1 MNESMAVVVRALRYA
16 SVRIRRFVSCPT
28 GGAVQLARQGSSCRS
43 VTVRFNQALPRDGI
57 AARTACPSIGAS
69 ERAEPSA
76 TRSPVI
82 DQDLYLP
89 VVTDRRRRLLIAAAG
104 LLYPIIISCSGS
116 STVPCSS
123 FSLPSPLSD
132 MSKSEAN
139 NCAERAAGPD
149 RTAVEIVFL
158 SAATFLPR
166 YVTENRTGSECE
178 IIGEPSKQRR

>member
-1 MNESMAVVVRALRYA
+1 MASRRGPRVR
-16 SVRIRRFVSCPT
+16 
-28 GGAVQLARQGSSCRS
+28 
-43 VTVRFNQALPRDGI
+43 
-57 AARTACPSIGAS
+57 PSGRAS

-139 NCAERAAGPD
+139 DCAERAAGPD
-149 RTAVEIVFL
+149 RTAVEIVFFVGGDV
-158 SAATFLPR
+158 SAAIRHGKSNRLGMRNNRGTKQAAETVHSAGDTAESRLNWQAQPR
-166 YVTENRTGSECE
+166 IRRVT
-178 IIGEPSKQRR
+178 